1 MLDYDN
7 FDDSGKSNFFCRWPY
22 RNSSSDIG
30 VSGEWHC
37 RLLTD
42 RSKQGISS
50 KIMFQFRFWQ
60 HFHYTPKKKM
70 CMYSNTSFS
79 VSGTV
84 KLIFSSVKCVKRD
97 YHPLSGNAENFY
109 NLQSV
114 VAISTV
120 LKVIS
125 LPNLKLLSLCF
136 LVVLHN

>member
-1 MLDYDN
+1 
-7 FDDSGKSNFFCRWPY
+7 
-22 RNSSSDIG
+22 
-30 VSGEWHC
+30 
-37 RLLTD
+37 
-42 RSKQGISS
+42 
-50 KIMFQFRFWQ
+50 
-60 HFHYTPKKKM
+60 M

-84 KLIFSSVKCVKRD
+84 KLIFSSVKCVKKD
-97 YHPLSGNAENFY
+97 YHSLSGNTENFY